1 MRLSTLPECSR
12 ALMHA
17 SMIACVIS
25 STWSVGIPSSRARLP
40 AARAAAISM
49 SGTMGSV
56 SSICRSAA
64 AVMARIS
71 SGDELKGQENGGG
84 GLDPVRD
91 PAELVE
97 RQQRTGVGREDGWQ
111 CPARR
116 QNGLDLG
123 DAGLSDVVHG
133 CPLWSDHPKSNPAA
147 TPATSLASLVTSLRR
162 EVYNK

>member
-25 STWSVGIPSSRARLP
+25 STISVDMPSSRARLP

-71 SGDELKGQENGGG
+71 SGGELKGQEDSGG
-84 GLDPVRD
+84 GLDPDRD
-91 PAELVE
+91 AAELFE
-97 RQQRTGVGREDGWQ
+97 RQQREGVDCQNGRKG
-111 CPARR
+111 PARR
-116 QNGLDLG
+116 QGRLEFG

-133 CPLWSDHPKSNPAA
+133 CPLVSGHPKSNPAA
-147 TPATSLASLVTSLRR
+147 IRAALPTMLVSL
-162 EVYNK
+162 

>member
-25 STWSVGIPSSRARLP
+25 STISVDMPSSRARLP

-49 SGTMGSV
+49 SGTMGSI

-71 SGDELKGQENGGG
+71 SGDRLKGQEDGGG
-84 GLDPVRD
+84 GLDPGRD
-91 PAELVE
+91 SAELVE
-97 RQQRTGVGREDGWQ
+97 RQQREGVHRENGGK
-111 CPARR
+111 CPGRR
-116 QNGLDLG
+116 QDRLEFG
-123 DAGLSDVVHG
+123 DAGLSGCVHG
-133 CPLWSDHPKSNPAA
+133 CPL
-147 TPATSLASLVTSLRR
+147 
-162 EVYNK
+162 